1 MAAHVQAGHDPDVA
15 SAVLAAWRQGH
26 DTRTIV
32 ETLFACEGR
41 KKAWFEDRVC
51 RIIAAEQD
59 RRYAKRIVARRA

>member
-1 MAAHVQAGHDPDVA
+1 MAAHVQAGHDPDVV

-32 ETLFACEGR
+32 ETLFACEGH

-51 RIIAAEQD
+51 RIIAADQD
-59 RRYAKRIVARRA
+59 RRRAERTAARCA